1 MSWLRSNY
9 KNVIFLGMLLLIPV
23 VVSLISSSTFND
35 LPTMCLYKR
44 YLGKECWGCG
54 MTRAIISVAN
64 GNFKNAIE
72 YNWRVLI
79 VFPLLIYIYFLNI
92 YKVYK
97 KIKQTNISTIKLQ

>member
-1 MSWLRSNY
+1 MNWLNNNY
-9 KNVIFLGMLLLIPV
+9 KNVISLGILLSLPIAVSFIRVTILNNLPV
-23 VVSLISSSTFND
+23 LCI
-35 LPTMCLYKR
+35 YKR
-44 YLGKECWGCG
+44 FFGIECWGCG

-79 VFPLLIYIYFLNI
+79 VFPLLLYIYFFNI

-97 KIKQTNISTIKLQ
+97 KIKPIDISTIKLK